1 MKRVDRI
8 GLTVALLASLLAV
21 AACSKDPEVAKR
33 DHLARGDKYV
43 AENKLYEAVIEYKNA
58 KNLDA
63 KFGEAYYK
71 LGETYEK
78 LADAH
83 AGKRETAEARA
94 ALTNAYQQ
102 YIRAQQL
109 LPERDDVQLNVAR
122 FLGRVAGEY
131 AQAKEVLETLVGKNP
146 KNTEARILLADTMKE
161 LKDLP
166 SAIKQM
172 EAAVNEDPTRIDAYV
187 SLAWYQTASKNTAD
201 AERTLRRALAAKPES
216 VEARV
221 ALAKLYL
228 ATREV
233 AKAETEL
240 KDALRLQPKDPEAN
254 QQLAF
259 VYLVSG
265 RQKEAEGPLKL
276 LADSGTGFRPKLELA
291 DYYLATNRSQD
302 AVPILNELVK
312 DKDGR
317 APASLM
323 LARWEIANSQK
334 DAAHKHLDDLLA
346 QEAANADALLLKA
359 QLLGSDGKVDDA
371 IVKAQAAAAAASGRP
386 DIAYTLG
393 MLHLQKKDTQAA
405 LKAFNDVLVL
415 KPGDPSASLQV
426 AKLQLERLLPDI
438 QANPAAAKDSLRAVV
453 TSLEGVVSKLP
464 GNPDAQATL
473 VRALVG
479 QAQISLAEKDVALAQ
494 TQLSQAEQKAAK
506 LAADAPTSAE
516 AQNLVGSVALARG
529 NLPAARAAYAKALAL
544 DKNSTAALAGLMG
557 ADMKIGRPADAQ
569 ARLSARL
576 AADPNNPALLE
587 IAWRAYKAMGDTAKT
602 EQERALRR
610 TEQEQAL
617 RKLIQADPSNMQ
629 AYSVLTQL
637 LFDQRRLDEAKR
649 EIEQIVQRNPKDVG
663 AQTFVGIILE
673 LQNRT
678 AEAQKKYEEI
688 IQMDPGAAV
697 AANNLAWIYAEQ
709 NVNLETALQ
718 LAETAKG
725 KLRDMPQVDDTLGWV
740 YYKKGLFPLAI
751 SSFERSV
758 KADPKNA
765 GYHYHLGLAHAKN
778 GDKVKARQ
786 SLEKAAALG
795 GDSKDA
801 TEAKKV
807 LATLG

>member
-8 GLTVALLASLLAV
+8 GLTVALLASLLPV

-33 DHLARGDKYV
+33 DHLARGDKYA
-43 AENKLYEAVIEYKNA
+43 AENKLNEAALEYRNA
-58 KNLDA
+58 KALD
-63 KFGEAYYK
+63 KRFGEAYYK

-78 LADAH
+78 IADAH
-83 AGKRETAEARA
+83 KKKGEVAEERA
-94 ALTNAYQQ
+94 ALTNAYQEF
-102 YIRAQQL
+102 IRSQEL
-109 LPERDDVQLNVAR
+109 LPGRDDVQLKAAN
-122 FLGRVAGEY
+122 FLRAAGEY
-131 AQAKEVLETLVGKNP
+131 AQAKEILLKLVGKDP
-146 KNTEARILLADTMKE
+146 KNIDAHIQLAETMAG
-161 LKDLP
+161 LNDLP
-166 SAIKQM
+166 SAVKQM
-172 EAAVNEDPTRIDAYV
+172 EAAVNEDATRIDAYAW
-187 SLAWYQTASKNTAD
+187 LAQYQADSKNTAD
-201 AERTLRRALAAKPES
+201 AERTLRRALAARPES

-240 KDALRLQPKDPEAN
+240 KDALALQPRDPAAN

-276 LADSGTGFRPKLELA
+276 LAESGKGFRPKLELA

-302 AVPILNELVK
+302 ALPILNALVK
-312 DKDGR
+312 DKDSR
-317 APASLM
+317 ASASLM
-323 LARWEIANSQK
+323 LARWEIASSQK
-334 DAAHKHLDDLLA
+334 EAAHKHLDALLA

-371 IVKAQAAAAAASGRP
+371 IVKAEAAAAATARRA

-393 MLHLQKKDTQAA
+393 MLYLQKKDTQAA

-438 QANPAAAKDSLRAVV
+438 QYDPAAAKDPLRAVV

-464 GNPDAQATL
+464 GNPDARATL

-479 QAQISLAEKDVALAQ
+479 QAQISLADKNVALAQ

-506 LAADAPTSAE
+506 LAADAPASAE

-557 ADMKIGRPADAQ
+557 ADMKSGRPADAQ

-576 AADPNNPALLE
+576 AADPNSPALLD
-587 IAWRAYKAMGDTAKT
+587 IAWRAYKAMGDAARTEQERALLRT
-602 EQERALRR
+602 EQERALR
-610 TEQEQAL
+610 
-617 RKLIQADPSNMQ
+617 KLIVADPSNLQ
-629 AYSVLTQL
+629 AYSALTQM
-637 LFDQRRLDEAKR
+637 LFEQRRLDEAKR
-649 EIEQIVQRNPKDVG
+649 ELEQVVQRNPKDVG

-709 NVNLETALQ
+709 NLNLETALQ

-725 KLRDMPQVDDTLGWV
+725 KLRDVPQVDDTLGWV

-758 KADPKNA
+758 KGDPKNA
-765 GYHYHLGLAHAKN
+765 GYHYHLGLAYAKS
-778 GDKVKARQ
+778 GDKVKARE
-786 SLEKAAALG
+786 SLQKAAELG